1 MFLKKIPTDSKIVLS
16 IVFGSLIGGLGLGI
30 KKLMYSS
37 DIIIRK
43 NKNSYNKSLSHLD
56 TVIFSSE

>member
-16 IVFGSLIGGLGLGI
+16 VVLGSLFGGVGLGT
-30 KKLMYSS
+30 KKLMYDS

-43 NKNSYNKSLSHLD
+43 NTNNYNKSLSNLD

>member
-16 IVFGSLIGGLGLGI
+16 VVFGSLIGGVGLCT
-30 KKLMYSS
+30 KKLMYDS

>member
-16 IVFGSLIGGLGLGI
+16 IVFGSLIGGVGLGT
-30 KKLMYSS
+30 KKLMYDS

-43 NKNSYNKSLSHLD
+43 NTNNYNNSLSNLD